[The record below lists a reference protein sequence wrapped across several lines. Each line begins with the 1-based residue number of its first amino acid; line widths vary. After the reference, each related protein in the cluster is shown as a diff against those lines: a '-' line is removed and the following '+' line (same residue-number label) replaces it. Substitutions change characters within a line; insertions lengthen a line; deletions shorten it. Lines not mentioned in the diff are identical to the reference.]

1 MFKWVGKVF
10 RYKEWADWDRSKSF
24 ILYFKELFERFF
36 TLKHLEKQKP
46 VQFDEVVKRYQLNDE
61 DIKEKIKFL
70 KFNFI
75 CYICAFFA
83 IFSYGVY
90 QFSKANFFVSLVIF
104 CISLIAFSLSF
115 RYHFYLTL
123 IQNKRLNC
131 TLRDWFTLTFKRE

>member
-10 RYKEWADWDRSKSF
+10 RYKEWSDWERNKTYAQ
-24 ILYFKELFERFF
+24 YFRELFERFF
-36 TLKHLEKQKP
+36 TLNHLKKQKP
-46 VQFDEVVKRYQLNDE
+46 VQFDEVVTRYHLTDE
-61 DIKEKIKFL
+61 DLKVKIKFL
-70 KFNFI
+70 KLNITCFVF
-75 CYICAFFA
+75 AFLC
-83 IFSYGVY
+83 IFSYGIY
-90 QFSKANFFVSLVIF
+90 QFYKANFFIALVIF